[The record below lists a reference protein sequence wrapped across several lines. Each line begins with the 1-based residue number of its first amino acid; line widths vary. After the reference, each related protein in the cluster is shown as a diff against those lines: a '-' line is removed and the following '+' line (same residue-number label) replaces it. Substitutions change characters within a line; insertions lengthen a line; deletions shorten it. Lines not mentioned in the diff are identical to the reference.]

1 MQPKPQEDKMK
12 KLAILVLSL
21 ALMMSIATPVS
32 AVNPGPPSLPGP
44 YANFLSAI
52 AGDIGGVGMSL
63 DSLLEVSPGPP
74 EDPAAVRA
82 ALNDII
88 VGAEGIL
95 AAVNGYIPTEI
106 PPDPE
111 DALAIAQ
118 ALLNVKIGA
127 EVIIVQCDAL

>member
-1 MQPKPQEDKMK
+1 VQ
-12 KLAILVLSL
+12 
-21 ALMMSIATPVS
+21 T
-32 AVNPGPPSLPGP
+32 N
-44 YANFLSAI
+44 
-52 AGDIGGVGMSL
+52 
-63 DSLLEVSPGPP
+63 PGPP

-127 EVIIVQCDAL
+127 EVIIVQCDALLSGAAIIGH